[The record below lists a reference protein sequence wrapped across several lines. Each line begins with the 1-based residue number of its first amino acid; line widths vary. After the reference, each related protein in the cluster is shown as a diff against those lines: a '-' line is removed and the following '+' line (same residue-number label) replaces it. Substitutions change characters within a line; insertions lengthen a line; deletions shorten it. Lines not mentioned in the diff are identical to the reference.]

1 MSYENKEKKNDEASN
16 SLSMSSLSSH
26 QRAGQKRTCLDE
38 NDKPKLPTSIQIHAK
53 KPIHPHR
60 RHLSYSSLYNLSAYQ
75 EEQSHSSGEIF
86 VENTDQN
93 SQDSDFMQDDGSD
106 SNSVKESDQSE
117 QSSIE
122 EEEDELW
129 IGTII
134 ARKVDTLANWDKRC
148 ITMNTSEV
156 SNGSLW
162 LFSNS
167 YAGDRTT
174 IEEERYL
181 VKWKELSFIHLSW
194 ETEDNLLERTYNGKA
209 QLAAFNKKCDEFGYR
224 YDEVERRN
232 GKFFDSDFVKIE
244 RILDVSEDE
253 EVNKQFIIF
262 DRNDSRYKDGTGQQ
276 LLVKWVGLTHT
287 EATYEYERDL
297 ILMEIEYES
306 HLAAF
311 RNRTKKPDTETIR
324 KNVLKY
330 ERVSHHVRR
339 LFKRGY
345 NNQMK
350 NEGMESY
357 ARELDNEVFKNG
369 GKLRDYQAD
378 GVSWLVA
385 NYVAQRSC
393 ILADVSTKLS
403 TFAS

>member
-1 MSYENKEKKNDEASN
+1 MSYENEEKKNDDEVSN
-16 SLSMSSLSSH
+16 SSSMSSLSSH
-26 QRAGQKRTCLDE
+26 QRAPKHICLDD
-38 NDKPKLPTSIQIHAK
+38 NDQPKLPTSIQIHAK
-53 KPIHPHR
+53 KPIQPQR
-60 RHLSYSSLYNLSAYQ
+60 RHSSYSSLYNLSAFQ

-86 VENTDQN
+86 VENADQN

-106 SNSVKESDQSE
+106 SNSDKESDQSVE
-117 QSSIE
+117 SSIE

-134 ARKVDTLANWDKRC
+134 ARKTDTLANWDKRC
-148 ITMNTSEV
+148 MTMNTSEV

-162 LFSNS
+162 LFPDS
-167 YAGDRTT
+167 YSGDRTT

-181 VKWKELSFIHLSW
+181 VKWKDLSFIHLSW

-209 QLAAFNKKCDEFGYR
+209 QLAAFNKKCDDFGYR

-232 GKFFDSDFVKIE
+232 GEFFDPDFVKIE

-253 EVNKQFIIF
+253 EINKQFIIF

-306 HLAAF
+306 HVAAF

-345 NNQMK
+345 NDQMK

-357 ARELDNEVFKNG
+357 ARELENEVFKNG

-378 GVSWLVA
+378 GVSWLIA

-393 ILADVSTKLS
+393 ILADVST
-403 TFAS
+403 T

>member
-1 MSYENKEKKNDEASN
+1 VN
-16 SLSMSSLSSH
+16 
-26 QRAGQKRTCLDE
+26 
-38 NDKPKLPTSIQIHAK
+38 
-53 KPIHPHR
+53 
-60 RHLSYSSLYNLSAYQ
+60 
-75 EEQSHSSGEIF
+75 
-86 VENTDQN
+86 
-93 SQDSDFMQDDGSD
+93 
-106 SNSVKESDQSE
+106 
-117 QSSIE
+117 
-122 EEEDELW
+122 
-129 IGTII
+129 
-134 ARKVDTLANWDKRC
+134 
-148 ITMNTSEV
+148 
-156 SNGSLW
+156 
-162 LFSNS
+162 
-167 YAGDRTT
+167 
-174 IEEERYL
+174 
-181 VKWKELSFIHLSW
+181 
-194 ETEDNLLERTYNGKA
+194 
-209 QLAAFNKKCDEFGYR
+209 
-224 YDEVERRN
+224 
-232 GKFFDSDFVKIE
+232 
-244 RILDVSEDE
+244 EDE

-378 GVSWLVA
+378 GVSWLIA

-393 ILADVSTKLS
+393 ILADVSTK
-403 TFAS
+403 

>member
-38 NDKPKLPTSIQIHAK
+38 NDKPKLPTSIQIK

-60 RHLSYSSLYNLSAYQ
+60 RHLSYSSLHNLSAYQ
-75 EEQSHSSGEIF
+75 EEQSQSSGEIF

-106 SNSVKESDQSE
+106 SNSVEE
-117 QSSIE
+117 SSIE

-174 IEEERYL
+174 IVEERYL

-209 QLAAFNKKCDEFGYR
+209 QLAAFNKKCDESGYR

-232 GKFFDSDFVKIE
+232 GEFFDPDFVKIE

-378 GVSWLVA
+378 GVSWLIA

-393 ILADVSTKLS
+393 ILADVSTK
-403 TFAS
+403 